1 MARID
6 GNALSP
12 GVPKQ
17 LLKIAE
23 WDEWIF
29 EDDEDIRIID
39 FGEAFTKGTQPAR
52 LAQPGDLRAPETLFT
67 DHFDYRLDLWR
78 AGTTVYHS

>member
-1 MARID
+1 MVRVD
-6 GNALSP
+6 GKALSP
-12 GVPKQ
+12 SVPKQ
-17 LLKIAE
+17 LLEKAE

-52 LAQPGDLRAPETLFT
+52 LAQPSDLRIPETIFA
-67 DHFDYRLDLWR
+67 DYFDYRIDLWR
-78 AGTTVYHS
+78 AGITVM